1 MNIYSYWL
9 GNFFFDYFMYLLLA
23 AFAIGMCLALDVQ
36 AFIGNDQTF
45 YVVVIVF
52 LLYGAAYIPLTYIL
66 SYAFKDY
73 GNAQAGYYFFT
84 FVVGGLISTIM
95 LVLRFVGGTAGLVGL
110 YITWVLRCIPSFSFG

>member
-9 GNFFFDYFMYLLLA
+9 GNFIFDYFMYLLLA
-23 AFAIGMCLALDVQ
+23 AFAVGMCLALGVDS
-36 AFIGNDQTF
+36 FIGDNQTF

-66 SYAFKDY
+66 SYVFKDY

-110 YITWVLRCIPSFSFG
+110 YITWALRCIPPFSFG